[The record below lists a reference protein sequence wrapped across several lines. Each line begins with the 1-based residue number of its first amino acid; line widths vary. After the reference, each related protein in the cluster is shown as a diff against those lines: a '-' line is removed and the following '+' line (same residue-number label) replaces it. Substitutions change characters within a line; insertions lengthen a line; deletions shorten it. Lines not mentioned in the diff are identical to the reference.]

1 MTQIKFYNPIDR
13 TNKHLVQNRIFKSR
27 KAAMDFVKKDKDHRM
42 LRDMNDPTTISMGMR
57 WQVMVFEEDQQ
68 KKVPQQEA
76 QTPSPSQTK
85 NNQPAKKH
93 IPKTE
98 IVRQLMKEMYGKDG
112 IRPKDIINAIM
123 EKANMKRRAA
133 STYYY
138 NAKEELGLK

>member
-68 KKVPQQEA
+68 ENEVQQEP
-76 QTPSPSQTK
+76 QTATATDANK
-85 NNQPAKKH
+85 PAKKH

-112 IRPKDIINAIM
+112 VRPKDIINAIM